1 MRNITCLFIALLHT
15 WVLKTFLCLVE
26 VQWPTPVTGGDQRDI
41 LPPPPHLPLLPD
53 AGGGLV
59 SWGLPAAFFLSHAV
73 PWLGGRQC
81 YGSPSRWESRRH
93 QWAAR
98 RKCWTSSPWLFE
110 QSCNLYMWKF
120 RCAQCTF
127 MNPNVRTLY
136 DFEVNNYMKS
146 NLKLSS
152 PSPRIAATT
161 WSAPSSNFSGHCKQ
175 VEAHLEQHLRV
186 NVLLRGRR
194 IRTSLTGIWCIGTC
208 QR

>member
-1 MRNITCLFIALLHT
+1 MEISEISCLLLLIFLSCQTPEEGWSHRGSLQWFSSPPPCPGLEEGSGNAIAL
-15 WVLKTFLCLVE
+15 C
-26 VQWPTPVTGGDQRDI
+26 QGGSQEDTSG
-41 LPPPPHLPLLPD
+41 LPGESAEPHLH
-53 AGGGLV
+53 G
-59 SWGLPAAFFLSHAV
+59 FLSNPAM
-73 PWLGGRQC
+73 C
-81 YGSPSRWESRRH
+81 TCESSDVH
-93 QWAAR
+93 
-98 RKCWTSSPWLFE
+98 
-110 QSCNLYMWKF
+110 
-120 RCAQCTF
+120 CTMHF

-136 DFEVNNYMKS
+136 DFEVNNCIKS

-161 WSAPSSNFSGHCKQ
+161 WSAPSSNFSGHCRH